1 MDLYSLFVVEHRD
14 AFIAARLE
22 SARYYRQGAG
32 SPIVAIIGRLA
43 SGMRRAASRI
53 EAWAQ
58 GSSEQPLPQPHQV
71 SAR

>member
-1 MDLYSLFVVEHRD
+1 MDLYSLFLIEHRD

-32 SPIVAIIGRLA
+32 SPLVAIIGRLA
-43 SGMRRAASRI
+43 SGLRRAASRI

-58 GSSEQPLPQPHQV
+58 GSAEQPVPQQHQISV
-71 SAR
+71 R